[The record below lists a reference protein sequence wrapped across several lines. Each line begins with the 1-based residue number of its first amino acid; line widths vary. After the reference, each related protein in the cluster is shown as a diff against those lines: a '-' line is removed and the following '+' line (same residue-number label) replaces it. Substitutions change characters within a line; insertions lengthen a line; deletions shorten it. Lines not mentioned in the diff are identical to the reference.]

1 MTCQVSPC
9 SAQAALSV
17 QVAEAAILRR
27 LQGEVQTNVGGQLS
41 ALHMHASQNSTAC
54 VCLVTHV
61 LAYSVRYVG
70 NVHLQ
75 LLGQRGQ
82 TDLGCWLT
90 TVRQ

>member
-9 SAQAALSV
+9 SAQALSV

-41 ALHMHASQNSTAC
+41 ALHASQNSTAC
-54 VCLVTHV
+54 VCVVSHV